1 MAKRMDIK
9 RSQAYEELSS
19 EDRDYWFSYKE
30 HKTLHHIDTLYYS
43 IKILEERVFEGQMES
58 PEMLRFLKALEDVK
72 CTKQSDM
79 QSDVSFHGFS
89 VELKSFS
96 LYSYCLSENEL
107 YDVFIAKTVPTEDTP
122 RIVVQLR
129 TLSLIQNG
137 VMESIMESFE
147 RVRQMLSHF
156 GIEVTE
162 LNENRIDYAWHM
174 NSIQNVNVFMDDT
187 YLKKHLKSNARN
199 GMKHFNPQTY
209 DYNYLAIGNRRS
221 NNIFCRIYDKTREVI
236 EEGYKGFFLD
246 RWLDNGLI
254 NRYDYFC
261 LQHAYKRK
269 SYTVGLLVGRIEWYL
284 AFGPSA
290 ETKEKLQKLKETCDI
305 KSSNSKQIKKVLNEQ
320 GLVDEEEL
328 ALDPDD
334 VETCTVALKGT
345 VPAVTTVLNV
355 EYQTKRAF
363 YNTLDQMING
373 ISIKGIDPIY
383 ERISKV
389 LTCEAAIC
397 DYLTS
402 YGGTMSFVRDRSVR
416 YTSEDLEDHP
426 EEVYMDY
433 WYRLRRTKIRKKG
446 DPILFRTYAHQSDLK
461 RMESQLL
468 GKIASFGMLLRQNSK
483 EDRTFAQDISDVL
496 CILNDND
503 LQTASEKRQFVDAR
517 FQTFENKSY
526 REIRQRKKRMMRNL
540 CEVPEPAEGEENEN
554 PGEA

>member
-1 MAKRMDIK
+1 MAIRMDIK
-9 RSQAYEELSS
+9 RSQVYRELTS
-19 EDRDYWFSYKE
+19 EDRDYWFSLKE
-30 HKTLHHIDTLYYS
+30 HKSLHHIDTLYYS
-43 IKILEERVFEGQMES
+43 VKLLEERVFEGQMES

-96 LYSYCLSENEL
+96 LYSYCLSEHEM
-107 YDVFIAKTVPTEDTP
+107 YDIFIAKTVPTEDTP
-122 RIVVQLR
+122 RVVVQLR
-129 TLSLIQNG
+129 TQALIQNG

-156 GIEVTE
+156 GLEVTE
-162 LNENRIDYAWHM
+162 LNENRIDYAWHT

-236 EEGYKGFFLD
+236 EECYKGFFLD

-261 LQHAYKRK
+261 LQRAYERK
-269 SYTVGLLVGRIEWYL
+269 SYTVGLLVGRIDWYL
-284 AFGPSA
+284 SFGSST
-290 ETKEKLQKLKETCDI
+290 ELKEKLQKLKETCDI

-320 GLVDEEEL
+320 GLVDEEE
-328 ALDPDD
+328 AAPDPED
-334 VETCTVALKGT
+334 VDTCTVALKGI

-363 YNTLDQMING
+363 YNTLDKMING

-383 ERISKV
+383 ERVSKV

-416 YTSEDLEDHP
+416 YTSDDLEDHP
-426 EEVYMDY
+426 EEVYMDF

-468 GKIASFGMLLRQNSK
+468 GKIASYGMLLRQNSK
-483 EDRTFAQDISDVL
+483 DDHTFAEDVSDVL
-496 CILNDND
+496 CRLNDND
-503 LQTASEKRQFVDAR
+503 LYALDERRMLAIKVAESFT
-517 FQTFENKSY
+517 NKLY
-526 REIRQRKKRMMRNL
+526 PEIRQRKKRMMRNL
-540 CEVPEPAEGEENEN
+540 CEVPEAAEEENEN